1 MAPFTPIAA
10 MSEKLINIE
19 AEARFNA
26 ILDEYGVFLRRTIAH
41 FCPKDLGIHFSDIEQ
56 EARLRLWRALQ
67 SEREI
72 RDPASYLYR
81 IAMTATLD
89 AVRRIKAK
97 REEQLRLAEDE
108 GDNDGAPTA
117 LVSDPNRSPELE
129 AERRQ
134 LASKVKAALARLPDN
149 RRRAVGLY
157 LEGMDSQEIG
167 SLLGWS
173 EPKAR
178 NLIYR
183 GLHDLRAQ
191 LRAEGIEYEIDR

>member
-1 MAPFTPIAA
+1 MKENLTN
-10 MSEKLINIE
+10 LE
-19 AEARFNA
+19 AESRLND
-26 ILDEYGVFLRRTIAH
+26 ILDEYGAFLRRTIAH
-41 FCPKDLGIHFSDIEQ
+41 LCPKDLGIHFSDIEQ
-56 EARLRLWRALQ
+56 EARLRLWRALK

-97 REEQLRLAEDE
+97 REEQLRLVEDE
-108 GDNDGAPTA
+108 DDDEGATLA
-117 LVSDPNRSPELE
+117 LPSDPNRSPDLE

-134 LASKVKAALARLPDN
+134 LAGKVRTALAGLPDN

-157 LEGMDSQEIG
+157 LEGMTSQEIAT
-167 SLLGWS
+167 LLGWS

-178 NLIYR
+178 NLLYR
-183 GLHDLRAQ
+183 GLSDLRAQ
-191 LRAEGIEYEIDR
+191 LRAEGIDYEIDK

>member
-1 MAPFTPIAA
+1 MK
-10 MSEKLINIE
+10 EKLTNVE
-19 AEARFNA
+19 AESRLNA
-26 ILDEYGVFLRRTIAH
+26 ILDEYGAFLRRTIAH
-41 FCPKDLGIHFSDIEQ
+41 FCPKDLGIHFGDIEQ

-97 REEQLRLAEDE
+97 REEQLRLVEDEYEDE
-108 GDNDGAPTA
+108 GAPLT
-117 LVSDPNRSPELE
+117 LSSDPNRSPEVE
-129 AERRQ
+129 VGRKQ
-134 LASKVKAALARLPDN
+134 LAGKVRTALARLSDN

-157 LEGMDSQEIG
+157 LEGMTSQEIAT
-167 SLLGWS
+167 LLGWS

-178 NLIYR
+178 NLLYR
-183 GLHDLRAQ
+183 GLSDLRAR
-191 LRAEGIEYEIDR
+191 LRAEGIEYEIDK

>member
-1 MAPFTPIAA
+1 MK
-10 MSEKLINIE
+10 EKLTNVE
-19 AEARFNA
+19 TESRLNA
-26 ILDEYGVFLRRTIAH
+26 ILDEYGAFLRRTIAH

-97 REEQLRLAEDE
+97 REEQLRLVEDEDEDE
-108 GDNDGAPTA
+108 GAPLT
-117 LVSDPNRSPELE
+117 LSSDPNRSPEVE
-129 AERRQ
+129 AERKQ
-134 LASKVKAALARLPDN
+134 LAGKVRTALARLSDN

-157 LEGMDSQEIG
+157 LEGMTSQEIAT
-167 SLLGWS
+167 LLGWS

-178 NLIYR
+178 NLLYR
-183 GLHDLRAQ
+183 GLSDLRAR
-191 LRAEGIEYEIDR
+191 LRAEGIEYEIDK

>member
-1 MAPFTPIAA
+1 MTDVETE
-10 MSEKLINIE
+10 SRL
-19 AEARFNA
+19 NA
-26 ILDEYGVFLRRTIAH
+26 ILDEYGAFLRRTITH
-41 FCPKDLGIHFSDIEQ
+41 FCPKDLGIHFKDIEQ
-56 EARLRLWRALQ
+56 DARLRLWRALQ

-97 REEQLRLAEDE
+97 REEQLRLVEDEYEDE
-108 GDNDGAPTA
+108 GAPLA
-117 LVSDPNRSPELE
+117 LFSDPNRSPEAE
-129 AERRQ
+129 AGRKQ
-134 LASKVKAALARLPDN
+134 LAGKVRTALSRLSDN

-157 LEGMDSQEIG
+157 LEGMASQEIAT
-167 SLLGWS
+167 LLGWS

-178 NLIYR
+178 NLLYR
-183 GLHDLRAQ
+183 GLSDLRAQ

>member
-1 MAPFTPIAA
+1 MK
-10 MSEKLINIE
+10 EKSINVE
-19 AEARFNA
+19 AESRLNA
-26 ILDEYGVFLRRTIAH
+26 ILDEYGAFLRRTIAH

-56 EARLRLWRALQ
+56 EARLKLWRALQ

-97 REEQLRLAEDE
+97 REEQLRLVEDE
-108 GDNDGAPTA
+108 GEDEGAPRA
-117 LVSDPNRSPELE
+117 LSSDPNRSPEME
-129 AERRQ
+129 AERKQ
-134 LASKVKAALARLPDN
+134 LADKVRTALARLSDN

-157 LEGMDSQEIG
+157 LEGMTSQEIAT
-167 SLLGWS
+167 LLGWS

-178 NLIYR
+178 NLLYR
-183 GLHDLRAQ
+183 GLSDLRAR
-191 LRAEGIEYEIDR
+191 LHAEGIEYEIDK

>member
-1 MAPFTPIAA
+1 MKEKFTNVETE
-10 MSEKLINIE
+10 SRL
-19 AEARFNA
+19 NA
-26 ILDEYGVFLRRTIAH
+26 ILDEYGAFLRRTIAH

-56 EARLRLWRALQ
+56 EARLRLWRALH

-108 GDNDGAPTA
+108 DEGAPLA
-117 LVSDPNRSPELE
+117 LSSDPSRSPEVE
-129 AERRQ
+129 AGRKQ
-134 LASKVKAALARLPDN
+134 LAGKVRAALARLSDN

-157 LEGMDSQEIG
+157 LEGMTSQEIAT
-167 SLLGWS
+167 LLGWS

-178 NLIYR
+178 NLLYR
-183 GLHDLRAQ
+183 GLSDLRAR
-191 LRAEGIEYEIDR
+191 LRAEGIEYEIDK

>member
-1 MAPFTPIAA
+1 MK
-10 MSEKLINIE
+10 EKLTNVE
-19 AEARFNA
+19 AESRLNA
-26 ILDEYGVFLRRTIAH
+26 ILDEYGAFLRRTIAH

-72 RDPASYLYR
+72 RDPASYIYR

-97 REEQLRLAEDE
+97 REVQLRLVEDE
-108 GDNDGAPTA
+108 DDDKGPPLA
-117 LVSDPNRSPELE
+117 LSSDPNRSPEVE
-129 AERRQ
+129 AERKQ
-134 LASKVKAALARLPDN
+134 LAGKVRTALARLSGN

-157 LEGMDSQEIG
+157 LEGITSQEIAT
-167 SLLGWS
+167 LLGWS

-178 NLIYR
+178 NLLYR
-183 GLHDLRAQ
+183 GLSDLRAQ
-191 LRAEGIEYEIDR
+191 LRAEGIEYEIDK